1 MPVANSARMLAR
13 WSITLVTVGLA
24 VVATSACDSKAG
36 PGAENAR
43 QVTVVGSGEV
53 QGVPD
58 TLTAE
63 VAIEFV
69 ARDVTTAMNQT
80 SERQR
85 WLISDL
91 TDAGVDRKDIST
103 TGVSLQ
109 PQYGTSDSA
118 GAPITGY
125 EASNTIRVKITPDS
139 ASKVLAA
146 VVDSGGDA
154 TRINS
159 VSYSI
164 DDDSQMVRDARERA
178 FNDAKERASQ
188 YAELSG
194 LTLGRVISVSELPGD
209 RGPIPMPVPRGMM
222 AAPVPMEPGQQTV
235 TFSVTAVWELT

>member
-1 MPVANSARMLAR
+1 MLAR

-24 VVATSACDSKAG
+24 VVALSACDSKAR

-43 QVTVVGSGEV
+43 QVTAVGFGEV

-58 TLTAE
+58 TLIAE

-80 SERQR
+80 SERER

-109 PQYGTSDSA
+109 PQYGSSDSV

-125 EASNTIRVKITPDS
+125 EASNMIRVKITPDS
-139 ASKVLAA
+139 ASRVLAT

-164 DDDSQMVRDARERA
+164 DDDSPMVRDARERA
-178 FNDAKERASQ
+178 FNDAKERANQ

-209 RGPIPMPVPRGMM
+209 NGPTPPMPMPRGAM
-222 AAPVPMEPGQQTV
+222 AAPVPVEPGQQTV